1 MIRMNPAHD
10 CVSPAGCI
18 DLRGETPPPGQ
29 VNVQHQDKPLSY
41 MIDDFKRCSQGYS
54 KQADGC
60 CHKTVVERCS
70 DCSFKEECKHDWI
83 MESPYN
89 KQELS
94 FCKKCNA
101 LKRLTEEK

>member
-10 CVSPAGCI
+10 TVN
-18 DLRGETPPPGQ
+18 PPGQ
-29 VNVQHQDKPLSY
+29 IVNKIHDNVKYQDKPLSY
-41 MIDDFKRCSQGYS
+41 MIDDFKRCSQGYA

-60 CHKTVVERCS
+60 CHKTVIERCS

-89 KQELS
+89 KQERS